1 MATDLI
7 VTLSAA
13 DEVIDA
19 VAMNGISARGSVD
32 AITLTFGCD
41 ACAFAGGLAVLDD
54 QFSVQRDGLCSLTAG
69 RRDDD
74 RKDQFV

>member
-32 AITLTFGCD
+32 AITTASGLDT
-41 ACAFAGGLAVLDD
+41 CAPAGGLPVFND
-54 QFSVQRDGLCSLTAG
+54 QFS
-69 RRDDD
+69 
-74 RKDQFV
+74 FH